1 MDSVPCRSRTNSEN
15 AGVFTPTHDSRPS
28 SVIYGHEGI
37 STSPP
42 MTVKSNANSFS
53 MDDME
58 ASLHPVNNYIRSR
71 LSHTATPENSLPKES
86 TILEED
92 LNDAYL
98 MMKHVEQPPST

>member
-1 MDSVPCRSRTNSEN
+1 
-15 AGVFTPTHDSRPS
+15 
-28 SVIYGHEGI
+28 
-37 STSPP
+37 
-42 MTVKSNANSFS
+42 

-58 ASLHPVNNYIRSR
+58 ASLHPTTIISVAASVIRP
-71 LSHTATPENSLPKES
+71 HQKTVYPIKES